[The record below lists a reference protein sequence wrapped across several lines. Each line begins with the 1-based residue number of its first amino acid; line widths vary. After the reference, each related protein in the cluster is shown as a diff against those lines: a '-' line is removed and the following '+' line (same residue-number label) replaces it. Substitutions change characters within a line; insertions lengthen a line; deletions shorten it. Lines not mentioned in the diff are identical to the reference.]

1 MADLAKK
8 NKIKKKQKN
17 QKRYSLP
24 NKIKKQV
31 VREVDD
37 LNMSQLLVDFAQPL
51 FEENGG
57 KENIDEETFHMI
69 IDIAKL
75 AWNCSLLPISV
86 REKLL
91 GDIIENTSASETK
104 LLASMQYYF
113 DLLIER
119 KNKKFSPVKRVIDK
133 TEIIAGQDGFALN
146 VFSSPLSSI

>member
-1 MADLAKK
+1 
-8 NKIKKKQKN
+8 
-17 QKRYSLP
+17 
-24 NKIKKQV
+24 
-31 VREVDD
+31 
-37 LNMSQLLVDFAQPL
+37 
-51 FEENGG
+51 
-57 KENIDEETFHMI
+57 
-69 IDIAKL
+69 
-75 AWNCSLLPISV
+75 LLPISV